1 MHITLHDAFLYLP
14 MYIKFLAVFF
24 SLCPKK
30 KQLVLDGMFSSIMNL
45 DRSMSRFVV
54 LENITS
60 STRLSFFR
68 RTEYVVLHITLLHVL
83 KRSLFIIKVFFG
95 LPFLNLYAL
104 KQVIVFSFLCWTT
117 LFSVAGVR

>member
-1 MHITLHDAFLYLP
+1 
-14 MYIKFLAVFF
+14 
-24 SLCPKK
+24 
-30 KQLVLDGMFSSIMNL
+30 
-45 DRSMSRFVV
+45 MSRFVV

-60 STRLSFFR
+60 STRLSFFDGR
-68 RTEYVVLHITLLHVL
+68 NMWYYTSHITLLHVL
-83 KRSLFIIKVFFG
+83 KRSIFIIKVFFG